1 MIIQNF
7 ASGKIQMSQAIKGH
21 FKMQPVRLLKCIFP
35 VQFCAAIILLRPY
48 AITKVSF
55 AFSPYF
61 FHIRMAWIWKLVQ
74 LLLPTWTHHSY
85 SVCVSYS
92 MTKCCHVNLPSI
104 HKWQQKIILEALC
117 HISIMARYGA
127 TLQSY
132 SCSRDCAKKAD
143 CWFVLI
149 DQGLLDFVSG
159 QSLRGPR
166 P

>member
-61 FHIRMAWIWKLVQ
+61 FPHKNGMNMEISSAPATYLNTP
-74 LLLPTWTHHSY
+74 LLFR
-85 SVCVSYS
+85 VCMSYS

-132 SCSRDCAKKAD
+132 SCSKDCA
-143 CWFVLI
+143 
-149 DQGLLDFVSG
+149 
-159 QSLRGPR
+159 
-166 P
+166 